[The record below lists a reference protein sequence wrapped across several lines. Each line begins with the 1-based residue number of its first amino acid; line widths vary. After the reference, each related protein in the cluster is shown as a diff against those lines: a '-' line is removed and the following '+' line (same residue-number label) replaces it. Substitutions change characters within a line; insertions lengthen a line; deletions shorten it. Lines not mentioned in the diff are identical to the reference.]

1 MESEAERVK
10 DKSAPAGGPE
20 EINVT
25 ERLLDEVERCEDID
39 DLRNVLKLHSEF
51 YTNWKTY
58 INRLVDCHGGY
69 SINKFAAKCGFSK
82 NTVRSWCNQ
91 GLMPRSRKE
100 YIKLGMGL
108 GMAEDE
114 INRLLQRYAK
124 YPRLYAK
131 SIDDVIYLF
140 AIHNRKDFAYTEK
153 LREALL
159 DKFEKIEFTRES
171 VRRDITYSTSKAYQ
185 DLLSIQFEDELVAF
199 IDSNLNMFATVYN
212 DLIKFID
219 NYIMLNTF
227 DYVKYA
233 GDDSLHF
240 FLKTKTKNTRLV
252 SLFDNMVTL
261 LRKHRVIPD
270 KTKLIAFGLYLNM
283 SLSDMNLMLRK
294 AGMEP
299 LCARDKAES
308 VVIFALNDI
317 FLKNPD
323 IELSN
328 KQLLERFVSDDG
340 LKAECRRF
348 IHTCCDYDYQSEFTD
363 EDVTEYVKNQLE
375 NIDLDDMKD
384 LLDLL

>member
-1 MESEAERVK
+1 MEQLAENNI
-10 DKSAPAGGPE
+10 SAYMAAEGG
-20 EINVT
+20 IT
-25 ERLLDEVERCEDID
+25 EKLLDKVERCEDID
-39 DLRNVLKLHSEF
+39 DIRNVLKLHSEF

-58 INRLVDCHGGY
+58 INGLIDLYGGY
-69 SINKFAAKCGFSK
+69 SIHKFAAKSGFSR

-108 GMAEDE
+108 GMNEDE
-114 INRLLQRYAK
+114 INRMLQRYAK

-131 SIDDVIYLF
+131 NIDDVIYLF
-140 AIHNRKDFAYTEK
+140 AIHNHKDFAYTER
-153 LREALL
+153 LRAALP
-159 DKFEKIEFTRES
+159 DKFQKIELTRES
-171 VRRDITYSTSKAYQ
+171 ARQNIIYNTSKVYQ
-185 DLLSIQFEDELVAF
+185 DLLTIQFEDELVSF
-199 IDSNLNMFATVYN
+199 IDDNLDMFAAVYN

-219 NYIMLNTF
+219 DYIILNTF
-227 DYVKYA
+227 DYVNYIG
-233 GDDSLHF
+233 GDNLHS
-240 FLKTKTKNTRLV
+240 FLKSKIKDDRLV
-252 SLFDNMVTL
+252 SLFDNMVTM

-283 SLSDMNLMLRK
+283 NPGDMNLMLQK

-323 IELSN
+323 LELSN
-328 KQLLERFVSDDG
+328 KQLLERFMNDDK
-340 LKAECRRF
+340 LKAECRRY
-348 IHTCCDYDYQSEFTD
+348 IHECYEYDYQSEFTD

-375 NIDLDDMKD
+375 NINLEDMKE
-384 LLDLL
+384 LLELL